1 MLFMSHHV
9 DLQHKEKS
17 CSCFGFFYF
26 FFTKNEEINANN
38 MFYLMLDL
46 RFKFLFLFFHLLV
59 VSKIRQLL
67 KNMTKCFF
75 LMLLKCCY
83 HLHPLVEFERGVV
96 DQRVEEDRSLDI
108 FEMTTNTNVPIMKL
122 VNKELLIFKWMLK
135 TSNVHYNG
143 GKNMK
148 VCFL

>member
-1 MLFMSHHV
+1 MEMLFMSHHV

-67 KNMTKCFF
+67 KNMTKNVSFLCF
-75 LMLLKCCY
+75 LNVVIICIHWLNLK
-83 HLHPLVEFERGVV
+83 GV
-96 DQRVEEDRSLDI
+96 
-108 FEMTTNTNVPIMKL
+108 
-122 VNKELLIFKWMLK
+122 LLIKGLK
-135 TSNVHYNG
+135 RIGVWTSLRRQPTQ
-143 GKNMK
+143 M
-148 VCFL
+148 CQ